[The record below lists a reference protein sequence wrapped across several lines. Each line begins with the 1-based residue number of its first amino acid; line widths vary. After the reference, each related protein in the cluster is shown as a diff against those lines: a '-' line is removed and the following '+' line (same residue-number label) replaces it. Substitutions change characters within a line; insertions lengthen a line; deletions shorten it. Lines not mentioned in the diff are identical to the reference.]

1 MRRRALAPGLVL
13 LASAILLEGSA
24 VSGQTSYGYRLGRPQ
39 ADGEVTYRLSGVPIY
54 SDALDPTVAR
64 WYLPPSHFDLAGR
77 RGQWEYS
84 NFASESYLRYVNQS
98 LEGFFYYDGF
108 GNLVDQGWV
117 IVDWR
122 QSQPSVSEGSQ
133 LLESPRFDRW
143 FDRLLIASDVS
154 GGRGYS
160 ILAGDE
166 VFVTLTPMTFR
177 KAGFNGLVGSY
188 VADRFRATGV
198 FSRITDPLLGGLS
211 RISHFTNLMG
221 GRALVDVSDR
231 LTLGATFVNSH
242 NNTATNESFQGNP
255 FKGFLNAEELS
266 QRLELL
272 IVRLTDDSPEDGE
285 GGAILFSDDVEIH
298 TTIMR
303 PVPGSDTQVLAALDT
318 VILGSDVGFRPQI
331 DGGQLEGG
339 FPAANG
345 ADQIVMRYPLAPG
358 QTGVAA
364 TDLRSLL
371 IERLSLPEELADE
384 AISGIR
390 DIRFRLVLANDY
402 RVDVASNRQ
411 TDETGIPQFTVV
423 TRAQGNVKSRLNQRE
438 LVFDYGLPTAN
449 QIFGLT
455 AEIRDF
461 HGLDVYAEGNL
472 NTRYRKYPTITRDK
486 HRAISGIHGDEH
498 AFAFMVDLSWRN
510 GPWSVRAEGFGM
522 EEEYTTSVRPVR
534 LPGLTNYDPEAT
546 NVLYD
551 FVEDNDDNDR
561 HPDQLRLFEAS
572 LVPDPRAP
580 NRQIFAARA
589 DPEVFPGFDENGDFI
604 SDFNQNNLVSRPNF
618 FPDYDEPFLRFRSD
632 RPEFLFGIDLNNN
645 GWAERFENDHEPD
658 YPHKK
663 DHWGYNLYGGVE
675 IVPRTKFR
683 VGRLQEEM
691 RKNDLENVVTY
702 GLLTFDRDLPR
713 GRIRIFDMLKR
724 AEDTIPDHLF
734 QWLIPRTRF
743 GQAAPTSGV
752 NQAVRDHLAA
762 ENTWIN
768 TFYSDYRYD
777 SPRGWG
783 TFHRFKWENWRQREA
798 DKEFLLDEEGNRVL
812 DEETGE
818 PFVLFDPLGPEG
830 RNGRENS
837 GFVGLINKVEYLHR
851 WGRFEIDPRF
861 KSEFL
866 DETPF
871 SRTLAARRSW
881 DALLFLQLRFPVLRL
896 TEIQAGWEQRFFYD
910 LQGDEEELPT
920 GQLSGDFRGSA
931 LALQLTNQGQYLG
944 YRLTTQLGVRL
955 DVRSL
960 EVAEGKRRTESSG
973 LTFLSILAGI
983 W

>member
-1 MRRRALAPGLVL
+1 
-13 LASAILLEGSA
+13 
-24 VSGQTSYGYRLGRPQ
+24 
-39 ADGEVTYRLSGVPIY
+39 
-54 SDALDPTVAR
+54 
-64 WYLPPSHFDLAGR
+64 
-77 RGQWEYS
+77 
-84 NFASESYLRYVNQS
+84 
-98 LEGFFYYDGF
+98 
-108 GNLVDQGWV
+108 
-117 IVDWR
+117 
-122 QSQPSVSEGSQ
+122 
-133 LLESPRFDRW
+133 
-143 FDRLLIASDVS
+143 
-154 GGRGYS
+154 
-160 ILAGDE
+160 
-166 VFVTLTPMTFR
+166 
-177 KAGFNGLVGSY
+177 
-188 VADRFRATGV
+188 
-198 FSRITDPLLGGLS
+198 
-211 RISHFTNLMG
+211 MG

-461 HGLDVYAEGNL
+461 HGLDLYAEGNL

-604 SDFNQNNLVSRPNF
+604 SDFNQNNLVNRPNF

-851 WGRFEIDPRF
+851 WGDSRSIPASRASFSTRPPSAGPWRHGVRG
-861 KSEFL
+861 
-866 DETPF
+866 TPCSFF
-871 SRTLAARRSW
+871 SSGSRCCASPKYRQGGNSGSSTTCRGTRRSC
-881 DALLFLQLRFPVLRL
+881 QP
-896 TEIQAGWEQRFFYD
+896 
-910 LQGDEEELPT
+910 
-920 GQLSGDFRGSA
+920 GS
-931 LALQLTNQGQYLG
+931 
-944 YRLTTQLGVRL
+944 
-955 DVRSL
+955 
-960 EVAEGKRRTESSG
+960 
-973 LTFLSILAGI
+973 
-983 W
+983 